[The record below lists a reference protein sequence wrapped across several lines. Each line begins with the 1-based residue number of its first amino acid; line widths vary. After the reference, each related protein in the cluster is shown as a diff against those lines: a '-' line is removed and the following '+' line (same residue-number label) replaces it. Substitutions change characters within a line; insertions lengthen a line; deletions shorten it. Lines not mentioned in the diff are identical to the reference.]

1 MGKPKK
7 NPCPFIAI
15 LVRTKTL
22 PLLITKVSP
31 IPPPEM
37 YKHPSST
44 PHHAQSVSSTT
55 STDGNASS
63 SDDEEDSFTL
73 SEALEQWLF
82 NKTLSTRYTYLR
94 RISDFRAWMQATYQ
108 RDIDRTKT
116 KHIRMYLNHKSK
128 TCVQIRATIVVIKSC
143 FKVLVK
149 CKILK
154 NDVSAGFDSG
164 KQKPAKHER
173 NLSSDTIRAL
183 FRQAQRRKN
192 PSTMVLLQ
200 IAVYC
205 GLRIGA
211 LSSLAC
217 SDIIKTDVQNQVSYK
232 IRVRC
237 GKGQK
242 TRLVHVKKSIGR
254 AIWEYAQSLG
264 TIYLF
269 PSKMKPG
276 KPLTK
281 QALGARIKRLA
292 KAIKKPEISAH
303 FLRHY
308 FASSCSHAG
317 MSLANIQHA
326 MGHSSSHTT
335 GVYLHKS
342 EDNVSAAIDLT
353 HEGEDVTLIHSRS
366 SQPAKSKS
374 KMSSKKKFWHNNI

>member
-1 MGKPKK
+1 MS
-7 NPCPFIAI
+7 F
-15 LVRTKTL
+15 
-22 PLLITKVSP
+22 
-31 IPPPEM
+31 
-37 YKHPSST
+37 
-44 PHHAQSVSSTT
+44 VSSNTRQT
-55 STDGNASS
+55 FANERAES
-63 SDDEEDSFTL
+63 SDDEDDSFTL
-73 SEALEQWLF
+73 EEALEQWLF
-82 NKTLSTRYTYLR
+82 NKTLSTRYTYSA
-94 RISDFRAWMQATYQ
+94 RISDFRAWMQATYD

-128 TCVQIRATIVVIKSC
+128 TCVQIRAIIVVIKSC

-154 NDVSAGFDSG
+154 TDVSAGFDSG

-217 SDIIKTDVQNQVSYK
+217 SDIIKTDIQNQVSYK

-254 AIWEYAQSLG
+254 SIWAYAQSLG

-281 QALGARIKRLA
+281 QALGSRIKRLA
-292 KAIKKPEISAH
+292 RAVKKPEISCH

-335 GVYLHKS
+335 GVYLHCS

-353 HEGEDVTLIHSRS
+353 GSDGEDVTLVHSRS
-366 SQPAKSKS
+366 SQPAKSK
-374 KMSSKKKFWHNNI
+374 KKKSSKKKLKPNNNLKFI